1 MLLSFDFHS
10 LSTGSDRS
18 SRDVRCEGYMIK
30 KGSTFKTW
38 RRRYFVLHN
47 NVLNYYKPEGE
58 DDDEAAGDVGAG
70 AGGGG
75 GGAKSGASR
84 LGRRRSSGFLK
95 AHSRLKLDAQQVGS
109 TLAWCMQV
117 VKGGRGGFLTHCC
130 CTLLLLLL
138 SLLLSL
144 LHHRTR
150 LSWCPM
156 MQLDNAPAPWAL
168 LLIFPHQSPKAVS
181 PSLAQR

>member
-70 AGGGG
+70 GGGGGG
-75 GGAKSGASR
+75 GGAKSGARRS
-84 LGRRRSSGFLK
+84 GRRRSSGFLK

-109 TLAWCMQV
+109 SSISLLHRAYTGSEARA
-117 VKGGRGGFLTHCC
+117 RGACLLTHCC
-130 CTLLLLLL
+130 T
-138 SLLLSL
+138 LLSL

-168 LLIFPHQSPKAVS
+168 LLIFPHQSPRAVS